1 MALAQMDTP
10 EGRIGKTHGSSEINP
25 RDRLG
30 LMDVPYFL
38 MENVTLIE
46 DRSKHCSKGSRAW
59 LQHGLLMDPQVLN
72 VLLF

>member
-1 MALAQMDTP
+1 MDTP

-38 MENVTLIE
+38 MEN
-46 DRSKHCSKGSRAW
+46 DG
-59 LQHGLLMDPQVLN
+59 HG
-72 VLLF
+72 FSIKK